1 MIDSLGSMV
10 LALLDDPAAGPEPE
24 LPVVL
29 QIDPMSPGADESWAH
44 FKERVGGRLGTQTDL
59 LRGRIGVG
67 DVREL
72 YAGNALAA
80 TLTAE
85 QVTAVM
91 DDPDIAIAFAELDPL
106 LPVVLMN
113 DVVGEVGAAAFR
125 TAGGGSA
132 GAGLTGA
139 GVTVAVL
146 DTGIDRRHP
155 ALTVAH
161 SVETCGESVDVPGG
175 HGTHCAG
182 IIASSDPVAPGIA
195 PGVDLI
201 DVKVLRA
208 NGTGRHTAITA
219 GVDRA
224 LDLSADI
231 LSISLGFNHLPVTV
245 AGGHGWTCVDGA
257 CPLCTAVDNAV
268 LEGALVVVAAGNEHQ
283 RCERARA
290 AGDGQA
296 FDTELTCPG
305 QARGALTVGAVHK
318 VTHAPAAFSSNGPTA
333 YAHPSRRGRPAPVG
347 PESLVF
353 DDVLYNLDKPD
364 LCAPGVDVLSAIPVP
379 RQASGTPMPGAPPSL
394 LFGVKSGTSVAA
406 PVVAGACALLIESAR
421 RAGAPDDPVSIRR
434 RLLDTCVERIAGPI
448 EVVGAGR
455 LRLA

>member
-1 MIDSLGSMV
+1 MV
-10 LALLDDPAAGPEPE
+10 LALLDDPPAGPEPE

-29 QIDPMSPGADESWAH
+29 QIDPLSPGADESWTH
-44 FKERVGGRLGTQTDL
+44 FKDRVGGRLGRQTDL
-59 LRGRIGVG
+59 LRHRIGVG

-72 YAGNALAA
+72 FAGNALAA

-85 QVTAVM
+85 QVTAVSE
-91 DDPDIAIAFAELDPL
+91 DPDIAIAFAELDPL

-113 DVVGEVGAAAFR
+113 DVVGEVGAATFR
-125 TAGGGSA
+125 TAGGGPA

-146 DTGIDRRHP
+146 DTGVDRRHP

-208 NGTGRHTAITA
+208 NGTGRHTAFTA

-245 AGGHGWTCVDGA
+245 AGGHGWTCADGA

-283 RCERARA
+283 RCEGVRA
-290 AGDGQA
+290 AGQGLA
-296 FDTELTCPG
+296 YDTELGCPG

-318 VTHAPAAFSSNGPTA
+318 ATHAPAAFSSNGPTA
-333 YAHPSRRGRPAPVG
+333 YDMA
-347 PESLVF
+347 
-353 DDVLYNLDKPD
+353 KPD
-364 LCAPGVDVLSAIPVP
+364 LVAPGVDVRSTIPRPRHATGRAVARVP
-379 RQASGTPMPGAPPSL
+379 PL
-394 LFGVKSGTSVAA
+394 LFGVRSGTSAAA

-421 RAGAPDDPVSIRR
+421 RTGAPDDPGSIRR
-434 RLLDTCVERIAGPI
+434 RLLDTCVERIGGPAN
-448 EVVGAGR
+448 VVGAGR
-455 LRLA
+455 LRLS